1 MSSTPTRTLFSPRR
15 YKTFHALTNPSF
27 RRIWVAGWLW
37 YVNRMMEMAI
47 LSWLVLDLTDSPS
60 QVTFVGISRMI
71 PMFLLGLVAGSIADR
86 FPKKRVMLTIQVV
99 NLSVTTAMLFVIL
112 SGTVQPWHAFLS
124 TFLLGLAW
132 AVDFS
137 ARRSFFAE
145 LFEPD
150 DLGNAVSLD
159 IAALTGSSLIGP
171 LIAGA
176 LIAFV
181 GFAGAYSVMVVLFV
195 IGFLLLLSMHD
206 GEDSASRRV
215 HDSVLSQI
223 IMAVTMIRTN
233 RTLWAALTVTVSLNF
248 FGFPFLLM
256 VPVIARDVLGANAV
270 FFGILAA
277 ASGLG
282 ALTASLVIASRTI
295 QRKEVVYSLGAT
307 LMLGSIAVFALSSFY
322 PLSFFALVFVGFGM
336 AGFATMQPTIA
347 LQAVP
352 PEMRGRAMGAIALG
366 IGASPMGMFVVG
378 QAAEVIGPQKA
389 LALLA
394 GTGVVVIT
402 LLRYMLPE
410 LRSRSA

>member
-1 MSSTPTRTLFSPRR
+1 
-15 YKTFHALTNPSF
+15 
-27 RRIWVAGWLW
+27 
-37 YVNRMMEMAI
+37 MMEMAI

-86 FPKKRVMLTIQVV
+86 FPKKRVMLTIQVT
-99 NLSVTTAMLFVIL
+99 NLGVTTAMLVVIL

-137 ARRSFFAE
+137 ARRSFFAD
-145 LFEPD
+145 LFQPD

-181 GFAGAYSVMVVLFV
+181 GFAGAYSVMLVLFV
-195 IGFLLLLSMHD
+195 IGFLLLLSMQV
-206 GEDSASRRV
+206 EERSESRRT

-256 VPVIARDVLGANAV
+256 VPVIARDVLGANAI

-282 ALTASLVIASRTI
+282 SLTGSLVIASRTI

-307 LMLGSIAVFALSSFY
+307 LMLASIVMFALSSSY
-322 PLSFFALVFVGFGM
+322 PLSFIALMFIGFGM

-378 QAAEVIGPQKA
+378 QAAEAMGPQKA

-394 GTGVVVIT
+394 GTGLVVIT
-402 LLRYMLPE
+402 VLRYLLPE
-410 LRSRSA
+410 LRSRPT